1 MSEFRLQIVT
11 PDGLMFDGEAQRIIV
26 RTTEGGVGILPRHS
40 DYAAPVSIWVERVLT
55 ADGERKASC
64 AGGLL
69 SVSDGAVRLIA
80 STFEWAEDI
89 DVERANSARERAEK
103 KLGISGSRSDYE
115 YKLAQVKL
123 KKALARI
130 SASENR

>member
-1 MSEFRLQIVT
+1 M
-11 PDGLMFDGEAQRIIV
+11 A
-26 RTTEGGVGILPRHS
+26 
-40 DYAAPVSIWVERVLT
+40 RVLT